1 MRKMVKVNNLPPV
14 EYGRTSGLV
23 ADPLVLIISYVGSN
37 LVGDSCKYFD
47 LKLSEKNG

>member
-1 MRKMVKVNNLPPV
+1 MVKVNNLPSAK
-14 EYGRTSGLV
+14 YRRTSGLV
-23 ADPLVLIISYVGSN
+23 VVPLVLIISYVGSN